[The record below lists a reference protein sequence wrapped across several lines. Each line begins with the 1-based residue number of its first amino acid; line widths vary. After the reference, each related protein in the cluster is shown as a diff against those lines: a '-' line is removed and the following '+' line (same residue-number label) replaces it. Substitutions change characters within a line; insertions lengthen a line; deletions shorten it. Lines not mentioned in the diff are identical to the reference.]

1 MLLQS
6 PEGLVQEEE
15 EVPGL
20 VLEVEAVL
28 GRLGVPR
35 ARLPAPSEAGV
46 QSSQPD
52 IYNSESE
59 QQCSILLSQL
69 RGLLLLPG
77 TDTAAV
83 NFLRRIITTEIN
95 FHPNLTLKVKTGIKE
110 GGNLTFSKC

>member
-6 PEGLVQEEE
+6 PEGLVQEAE

-28 GRLGVPR
+28 GRLGVPG
-35 ARLPAPSEAGV
+35 ARLPAPGEAGV

-59 QQCSILLSQL
+59 QQCSILIS
-69 RGLLLLPG
+69 
-77 TDTAAV
+77 
-83 NFLRRIITTEIN
+83 
-95 FHPNLTLKVKTGIKE
+95 
-110 GGNLTFSKC
+110 

>member
-6 PEGLVQEEE
+6 PEGLVQEAE

-46 QSSQPD
+46 QSPQPD

-77 TDTAAV
+77 TDTAV
-83 NFLRRIITTEIN
+83 NFLRRIIITEIN

>member
-6 PEGLVQEEE
+6 PEGLVQEAE

-20 VLEVEAVL
+20 VVEVEAVL

-46 QSSQPD
+46 QSPQPD

-77 TDTAAV
+77 TDTAV
-83 NFLRRIITTEIN
+83 NFLRRIIITEIN